1 MQVNDVVASIRQG
14 GKKKAP
20 KSILD
25 FGALLDSSKKKQW
38 YSYRP
43 GFFLM
48 VQFFSRSFLIFLSI
62 KIKSKAYAS
71 Y

>member
-25 FGALLDSSKKKQW
+25 FRALLDSSKKKQW

-48 VQFFSRSFLIFLSI
+48 VQFFLDLF
-62 KIKSKAYAS
+62 
-71 Y
+71 

>member
-1 MQVNDVVASIRQG
+1 MTLFDDAFKCWLTVNNVVASIRQG

-25 FGALLDSSKKKQW
+25 FRALLDSSKKKQW

-48 VQFFSRSFLIFLSI
+48 VQFFLDLF
-62 KIKSKAYAS
+62 
-71 Y
+71 

>member
-48 VQFFSRSFLIFLSI
+48 VQFFLDLF
-62 KIKSKAYAS
+62 
-71 Y
+71 